1 MATKPIPLVQFLS
14 SHTAYQA
21 RLLAMQLRCSLP
33 LVQDIY
39 RIVGNFWGRKLSRI
53 LRFCG
58 YSRKFSPWNLGV
70 WCPLAP
76 HKRAIHE
83 SFLCENCIFHQ
94 FAKVFS
100 LESFLLYGMPDCGL
114 VVVWLSELSG
124 RTLAASDGYL
134 GRVPSSLG
142 TWPSHTEVNS
152 RGGWKL
158 VISER

>member
-70 WCPLAP
+70 WCPLAW
-76 HKRAIHE
+76 HKQAIRK
-83 SFLCENCIFHQ
+83 SFLHENRIFHQ
-94 FAKVFS
+94 FAKAFS
-100 LESFLLYGMPDCGL
+100 LESFPLYGG
-114 VVVWLSELSG
+114 SGFLSG
-124 RTLAASDGYL
+124 PPLLGFGWMCWEFYFTCKSIQVFIKTLM
-134 GRVPSSLG
+134 
-142 TWPSHTEVNS
+142 TQ
-152 RGGWKL
+152 
-158 VISER
+158 